1 MTLYAFISNIWTAFS
16 SSPTPPK
23 KRGRRPE
30 PFSPN
35 TIAPI
40 NHWYHGNRSRQGPRR
55 LDDTPNSAHYPKF
68 RIAKSVVTKRRK
80 RCEACGALVKEE
92 EPKPQDG
99 NDGGKA
105 VRNVAPVKT
114 VRSVKRKTPAWK
126 AAELDEMERGQRG
139 LKTRLKL
146 DREEEMALKEQAE
159 RMMEEGIVM
168 RRTLR
173 GRIVEY

>member
-16 SSPTPPK
+16 PSAPPPK

-40 NHWYHGNRSRQGPRR
+40 NHWYNGKRNRHGPRR

-80 RCEACGALVKEE
+80 RCEACGALVKDGQ
-92 EPKPQDG
+92 PQLEGG
-99 NDGGKA
+99 NGGGKA
-105 VRNVAPVKT
+105 VWDVAPVKT
-114 VRSVKRKTPAWK
+114 VRRVKRKTPAWK
-126 AAELDEMERGQRG
+126 AAEQEEVERELQRQFDEEVEMER
-139 LKTRLKL
+139 KL
-146 DREEEMALKEQAE
+146 EEQGE
-159 RMMEEGIVM
+159 RMIEAGMAT

-173 GRIVEY
+173 GRVVEYC

>member
-16 SSPTPPK
+16 PSAPPPK

-40 NHWYHGNRSRQGPRR
+40 NHWYHGKRNRHGPRR

-92 EPKPQDG
+92 ELKPQGGDG
-99 NDGGKA
+99 SGKA
-105 VRNVAPVKT
+105 PVRT
-114 VRSVKRKTPAWK
+114 VRRVKRKAPAWN
-126 AAELDEMERGQRG
+126 AAEQEEVERELQRQFDDEVEMERDLEEQGERAIEAG
-139 LKTRLKL
+139 MATRRK
-146 DREEEMALKEQAE
+146 
-159 RMMEEGIVM
+159 
-168 RRTLR
+168 LR
-173 GRIVEY
+173 GRVVEYC

>member
-1 MTLYAFISNIWTAFS
+1 MTLYAFVSNIWTAFS
-16 SSPTPPK
+16 SSPPFPK

-35 TIAPI
+35 TLAPI
-40 NHWYHGNRSRQGPRR
+40 NHWYHGKRNRHGPRR

-80 RCEACGALVKEE
+80 RCEACGTLVKEE

-99 NDGGKA
+99 NGGGKA
-105 VRNVAPVKT
+105 VRNAAPVKT

-139 LKTRLKL
+139 LKTRLEL
-146 DREEEMALKEQAE
+146 DMEEEMALKEQAE
-159 RMMEEGIVM
+159 RMMEEGVAM

-173 GRIVEY
+173 GRVVEY